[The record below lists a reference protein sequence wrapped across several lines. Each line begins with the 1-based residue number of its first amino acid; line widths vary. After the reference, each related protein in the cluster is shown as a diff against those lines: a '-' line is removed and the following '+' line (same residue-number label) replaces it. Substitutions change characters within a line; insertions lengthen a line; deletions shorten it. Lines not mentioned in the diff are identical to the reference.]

1 MKKWMFLLVSLFTM
15 QVAMADNDKP
25 ITFEHFR
32 HQPKPLL
39 SRISLMRR

>member
-25 ITFEHFR
+25 SEFIYDASGNGG
-32 HQPKPLL
+32 Q
-39 SRISLMRR
+39 